1 MTIKSNDI
9 EELDRTIQSGLL
21 GVKISVDNLNE
32 TMKAVLRILK
42 EM

>member
-21 GVKISVDNLNE
+21 GVRISVDNLNE
-32 TMKAVLRILK
+32 TMKAVLKILK

>member
-1 MTIKSNDI
+1 M
-9 EELDRTIQSGLL
+9 EELERTIQSGLR

-32 TMKAVLRILK
+32 TMKAVLKIIK

>member
-32 TMKAVLRILK
+32 TMKAVLKILK